1 MTYRITKQMIKVI
14 DDLVEL
20 GMSIRE
26 ISAVLQISDNT
37 IKAHKSSSKGIR
49 DDLALAKYLYE
60 KNDGIEEMVKNRPK
74 RKVPKKDTAY
84 SSPRLYLMDR
94 GMDTEPI
101 EAMKNLMDYNIP
113 DPVKYYRDWRQQ
125 YVCG

>member
-1 MTYRITKQMIKVI
+1 MTYKITKAMIKVI
-14 DDLVEL
+14 NDLVEL

-26 ISAVLQISDNT
+26 IAAILQISDNT
-37 IKAHKSSSKGIR
+37 IKAHKTALKGIR
-49 DDLALAKYLYE
+49 DDLVLSKYLYE
-60 KNDGIEEMVKNRPK
+60 YNNAIDEMVRNRPK
-74 RKVPKKDTAY
+74 RKASKQTVY
-84 SSPRLYLMDR
+84 NSPRLYLMDK
-94 GMDTEPI
+94 GPELEPI